1 MAPFLLNNISEKG
14 VKNLDIKNFPRITVI
29 LRGYT
34 YPQIRTVVKNLIGT
48 KLRAVEITMNT
59 PDAINIINKIS
70 TEFGNLVKVGAGT
83 ITTYEEAEE
92 SIKAGAAFLLA
103 PTMLSKE
110 IIDLCKEKNVV
121 SVPGAFT
128 PTEIKKCF
136 DYGAD
141 IVKVFPAGTL
151 GSKYLS
157 DIQAPL
163 GKLPLMAVGGISGE
177 NISDYFDA
185 GATFAGIA
193 SGIFKRED
201 ILNENEDGLRK
212 SIKLFES
219 KI

>member
-110 IIDLCKEKNVV
+110 IMSYQFQELLRQRKLKNVLIMV
-121 SVPGAFT
+121 
-128 PTEIKKCF
+128 
-136 DYGAD
+136 
-141 IVKVFPAGTL
+141 
-151 GSKYLS
+151 
-157 DIQAPL
+157 
-163 GKLPLMAVGGISGE
+163 
-177 NISDYFDA
+177 
-185 GATFAGIA
+185 
-193 SGIFKRED
+193 R
-201 ILNENEDGLRK
+201 IL
-212 SIKLFES
+212 
-219 KI
+219 